1 MPSPVLTIEL
11 RGQAELLRDFSKL
24 SANKKAEAVY
34 LIKRTSLEIMNDA
47 KRECKTDMGLLRA
60 SIRPTY
66 YQGGLT
72 AYIGSDVKYAAFVE
86 YGTGPLG
93 ASTNRQDLPDG
104 YAHGSSGKFPPL
116 ILIREWCKRVGLDE
130 KLAFVIARSIG
141 KHGLKARPYLGPAL
155 EKHRSEF
162 LAYLRK
168 IVNREPL
175 S

>member
-1 MPSPVLTIEL
+1 MSKPVLTIEL
-11 RGQAELLRDFSKL
+11 RGQEALKRDFAKM

-34 LIKRTSLEIMNDA
+34 LIHRTSLEIMNDA
-47 KRECKTDMGLLRA
+47 KTACRTDMGLLRA
-60 SIRPTY
+60 SIRPTF
-66 YQGGLT
+66 YQSGLT

-93 ASTNRQDLPDG
+93 ASTNRQHLPDG
-104 YAHGSSGKFPPL
+104 YVHGSSGKMPPL
-116 ILIREWCKRVGLDE
+116 ILIREWCKRVGIDE

-141 KHGLKARPYLGPAL
+141 RHGLKARPYLGPAL
-155 EKHRSEF
+155 EKHRAEF

-168 IVNREPL
+168 IINREPL